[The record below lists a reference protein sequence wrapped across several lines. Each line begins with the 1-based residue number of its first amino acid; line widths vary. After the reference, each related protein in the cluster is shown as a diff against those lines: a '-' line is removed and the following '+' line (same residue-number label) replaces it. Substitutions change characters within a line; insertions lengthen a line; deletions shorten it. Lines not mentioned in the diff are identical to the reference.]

1 MSVDTRKVF
10 TGGPDQLTTGA
21 ILRAPLGTTLPTAI
35 ATAPDPAFKD
45 SGYIGTDGLKLTPT
59 TSTETIKDWSGAT
72 IREVLADFTAKM
84 SWTHLELSEEAM
96 KVYFGDDNVTVT
108 PATLTT
114 GTLIDAKLNAVELP
128 ICAWIFKIKD
138 GVRKVLITVPLG
150 QVTERGELTFLKTQA
165 VSLPVTLTTYPDASG
180 NNVYIYTDD
189 GVFTA

>member
-21 ILRAPLGTTLPTAI
+21 ILRAPLGTALPTAI
-35 ATAPDPAFKD
+35 GTAPNVAFKD
-45 SGYIGTDGLKLTPT
+45 SGYIGSDGLKLTPT

-72 IREVLADFTAKM
+72 IREVLSEFSAKIA
-84 SWTHLELSEEAM
+84 WTHLELSEEAM
-96 KVYFGDDNVTVT
+96 KVYFGDANVTVT
-108 PATLTT
+108 PATAST
-114 GTLIDAKLNAVELP
+114 GTLVDAKLNAVDLP
-128 ICAWIFKIKD
+128 TCAWIFKIKD

-150 QVTERGELTFLKTQA
+150 QVTERGEITFTKTSA
-165 VSLPVTLTTYPDASG
+165 VSLPVVLSTYPDASG

>member
-1 MSVDTRKVF
+1 MSVNTQKVF

-21 ILRAPLGTTLPTAI
+21 ILRAPLGTALPTAI
-35 ATAPDPAFKD
+35 ATAPNAAFKD

-72 IREVLADFTAKM
+72 IREVLSEFTAKM
-84 SWTHLELSEEAM
+84 SWTHIELSEEAM
-96 KVYFGDDNVTVT
+96 KVYFGDANVTKT
-108 PATLTT
+108 AATAST
-114 GTLIDAKLNAVELP
+114 GTFIDAKLNATELP

-138 GVRKVLITVPLG
+138 GPRKVLITVPLG
-150 QVTERGELTFLKTQA
+150 QVTERGEITFTKTSA
-165 VSLPVTLTTYPDASG
+165 ISLPVTLTTYPDASG

>member
-21 ILRAPLGTTLPTAI
+21 ILRAPLGTALPTGT
-35 ATAPDPAFKD
+35 ATAVDAAYKD

-72 IREVLADFTAKM
+72 IREVLADFAAKL

-96 KVYFGDDNVTVT
+96 KVYFGDDNVDVT
-108 PATLTT
+108 AATLTT
-114 GTLIDAKLNAVELP
+114 GTLTTARLNAVELP
-128 ICAWIFKIKD
+128 INQWAFKIKD
-138 GVRKVLITVPLG
+138 GVRKVLISVPLG
-150 QVTERGELTFLKTQA
+150 QVTERGEITFTKTSA
-165 VSLPVTLTTYPDASG
+165 ISLPVVLTTYPDASG